1 MKIVIVGD
9 GKVGQALTGRLAE
22 EGHDVVVIDSSPKAL
37 RTSVEI
43 HDVMGVNG
51 NGASYAVQK
60 EAGVGEADLLIAAT
74 SGDELNLLC
83 WLKSWG
89 PATPSP
95 GSATRTTPTSWC

>member
-43 HDVMGVNG
+43 HDVMGVN
-51 NGASYAVQK
+51 
-60 EAGVGEADLLIAAT
+60 
-74 SGDELNLLC
+74 
-83 WLKSWG
+83 
-89 PATPSP
+89 PH
-95 GSATRTTPTSWC
+95 